1 MYYPVPVFSANTRAF
16 CLYGITEVTQ
26 VIQILFHN
34 SSVRVCFVFTSPHTK
49 LMQPFV
55 LHLLITHAL
64 LTLCLLQL
72 PAQQGSTERE
82 KSHGWPYLIRSFC
95 ADIFSKNG
103 WLIQGSNMSEKRCD
117 RVFWLVPPS

>member
-1 MYYPVPVFSANTRAF
+1 MPVFSANMRAF

-34 SSVRVCFVFTSPHTK
+34 SSVCVFCVYQPTHETNATICTSP
-49 LMQPFV
+49 LDN
-55 LHLLITHAL
+55 THAL

-82 KSHGWPYLIRSFC
+82 KSHGWPNLIHSFC
-95 ADIFSKNG
+95 ADIFSKNS
-103 WLIQGSNMSEKRCD
+103 WLIQGSNVSEKRCD